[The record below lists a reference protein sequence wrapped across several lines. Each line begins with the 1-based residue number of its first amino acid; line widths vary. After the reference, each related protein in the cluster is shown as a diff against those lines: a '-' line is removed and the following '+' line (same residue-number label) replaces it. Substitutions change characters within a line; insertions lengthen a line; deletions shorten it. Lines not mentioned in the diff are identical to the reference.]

1 MLAKKNKQR
10 QAGLIY
16 LKDSK
21 SFVVVAARCYI
32 KIKLESLVV
41 VVVHT
46 FDPSIRKTE
55 AGGSMSSRP
64 AWWTEQ
70 VTGWLELHKETLPHP
85 TPQKKRKEKD

>member
-10 QAGLIY
+10 QEGLIY

-21 SFVVVAARCYI
+21 LFVVVAARCYI
-32 KIKLESLVV
+32 KIKLESPVV

-64 AWWTEQ
+64 A
-70 VTGWLELHKETLPHP
+70 
-85 TPQKKRKEKD
+85 

>member
-64 AWWTEQ
+64 AWS
-70 VTGWLELHKETLPHP
+70 KE
-85 TPQKKRKEKD
+85 